1 MRSLKRVEIKE
12 GQEQRLQVL
21 LEIRQ
26 KNILLEFNRE
36 DLKVQLTL
44 EPHGFELHEFTYMCI
59 FFSIN
64 IQLALNLP
72 EFHIRGFKQL
82 QIKNSILELQLEIHG

>member
-26 KNILLEFNRE
+26 KNILLEFGRE
-36 DLKVQLTL
+36 D
-44 EPHGFELHEFTYMCI
+44 
-59 FFSIN
+59 
-64 IQLALNLP
+64 
-72 EFHIRGFKQL
+72 
-82 QIKNSILELQLEIHG
+82 